1 MPPLL
6 AIEWDRFE
14 ARVAVAR
21 RQGSDVMIEQAFCVS
36 LLPREPGK
44 TFADTNIGQRLAAAL
59 AARRVGRGDAL
70 VAVGRA
76 SIELRMLSLPPAP
89 EEELPEMVRFL
100 AQKEFTSLG
109 EDWPI
114 DFVPVDQTVEG
125 GTRVLAAAL
134 SPEIVNQI
142 RETCSEGELKVRRL
156 VMRPFAAASLLKRH
170 GPAGGGQI
178 QLMVDLLSEEAD
190 LTILQNR
197 AVVLMRT
204 VRLPGEPNSLEQADA
219 LLGEI
224 RRTMAAAQNQT
235 GGQRVQT
242 VVLCGSGDEHKSL
255 IEKIE
260 SVLSLK
266 VEHFDPFSKLSLDRE
281 LRSNPPDAPGR
292 FAPLL
297 GMLLDEA
304 TNSPHA
310 IDFLKPRKRE
320 EDSGQRKSILRGAIA
335 AAALLIAFIGYIVW
349 SYLSLGWEAQRL
361 ASTSRSLDTQIKA
374 AARQMKETE
383 EVAKWAR
390 ADVTWLDEIYRLS
403 ELMPPADEAIVTEFT
418 GIVEKDGGS
427 VVLKGNTLDSDVV
440 DRMQAKLRDEQHSA
454 HPESS
459 QQDDNR
465 KDYPWKFRERL
476 TTPSS
481 TPIPDFKPPPLPRA
495 NRGGGRPS

>member
-21 RQGSDVMIEQAFCVS
+21 RQGSNVMIEQAFCVS
-36 LLPREPGK
+36 LLPREPGQ

-59 AARRVGRGDAL
+59 AARRVSRGDAL

-100 AQKEFTSLG
+100 AQREFTALG

-125 GTRVLAAAL
+125 GARVLAAAL
-134 SPEIVNQI
+134 SPKIVGQI
-142 RETCSEGELKVRRL
+142 RETCGEGELKVHRL

-170 GPAGGGQI
+170 GPRGIGHI

-190 LTILQNR
+190 LTVLRDR
-197 AVVLMRT
+197 AVGLMRT
-204 VRLPGEPNSLEQADA
+204 VRLPGEPKSQEQADA

-224 RRTMAAAQNQT
+224 RRTMAAAQNQM
-235 GGQRVQT
+235 GGQQVQT
-242 VVLCGSGDEHKSL
+242 VVLCGSGDEHETLTK
-255 IEKIE
+255 KIE
-260 SVLSLK
+260 SDLSLK
-266 VEHFDPFSKLSLDRE
+266 VENFDPFSKLSLDRE

-310 IDFLKPRKRE
+310 IDFLKPRRRE
-320 EDSGQRKSILRGAIA
+320 EDPGPRKNIVRGAIA
-335 AAALLIAFIGYIVW
+335 AAALLFALVGYVVW
-349 SYLSLGWEAQRL
+349 SYLALGWETQRL
-361 ASTSRSLDTQIKA
+361 ADTSRGLDTKMKA
-374 AARQMKETE
+374 AVRQMKETE
-383 EVAKWAR
+383 EIAKWAR
-390 ADVTWLDEIYRLS
+390 ADVIWLDQLYRLS
-403 ELMPPADEAIVTEFT
+403 ELMPPPDEAIVTDFSGTVERGVP
-418 GIVEKDGGS
+418 GIT
-427 VVLKGNTLDSDVV
+427 LKGNTVDSDVV
-440 DRMQAKLRDEQHSA
+440 DEMQATLRDQEHSA

-459 QQDDNR
+459 QQDKNR
-465 KDYPWKFRERL
+465 QDYPWQFIEKL
-476 TTPSS
+476 TAPSS
-481 TPIPDFKPPPLPRA
+481 TPIPDYEPPPLPRSA
-495 NRGGGRPS
+495 RGGGRPS